1 MEHGDSKAQVKGGR
15 SLSAIR
21 ANTGC
26 GPVEQVWGILVF
38 LGLCFMLFILGLV
51 KGVEILQW
59 SSTSSCLPHQ
69 FAIFGFRLFFISL
82 SFFQIMLE
90 LYVRF
95 KNKIFFFGFFLGLW
109 LGWVIFC
116 HVFAELGLHIRA
128 LWVFCKWMYR
138 NWEVVTQCAFVNIAL
153 IVSWSCLVKNEAWV
167 WNKTAKKRVVQF
179 TCASLILF
187 RVYCGTTISIDHIC
201 RAHGC
206 GDWALASPCF
216 LHIPHSCNV
225 WAPCLPPGFWYD
237 FLNQGKTSMFSVGFL
252 EVWFEVSKL

>member
-1 MEHGDSKAQVKGGR
+1 MWLLVELWWWRGTMCHVLIRLSCHWGEFGWLGLNFRVGLQGVQVLGRKWSIMEHGDSKAQVKGGR
-15 SLSAIR
+15 SLSSAIR

-26 GPVEQVWGILVF
+26 GPMEQVWRFLVF

-95 KNKIFFFGFFLGLW
+95 KNKISFFGFFLGFW

-116 HVFAELGLHIRA
+116 HVFAELGLHITA
-128 LWVFCKWMYR
+128 LWVFLQMD
-138 NWEVVTQCAFVNIAL
+138 
-153 IVSWSCLVKNEAWV
+153 
-167 WNKTAKKRVVQF
+167 VQE
-179 TCASLILF
+179 L
-187 RVYCGTTISIDHIC
+187 R
-201 RAHGC
+201 GC
-206 GDWALASPCF
+206 DTVCF
-216 LHIPHSCNV
+216 C
-225 WAPCLPPGFWYD
+225 
-237 FLNQGKTSMFSVGFL
+237 
-252 EVWFEVSKL
+252 